1 MKEKTTQ
8 DRIEAA
14 IDAFG
19 SERLRW
25 LIGKGDVLTQR
36 NELTKEKLQEL
47 VDKTV
52 REEIDRSTIARRLNE
67 SPSTISEISKT
78 TKLETHYILENLLA
92 MMKWNRVEIVDEK
105 NREYVYALKEV

>member
-1 MKEKTTQ
+1 MKEKSTQ
-8 DRIEAA
+8 DRIKAA

-25 LIGKGDVLTQR
+25 LIGKGDVLSQR
-36 NELTKEKLQEL
+36 NELTEEKLKEL

-52 REEIDRSTIARRLNE
+52 REEIDRSTIASRLRE
-67 SPSTISEISKT
+67 SPSTISEISKA
-78 TKLETHYILENLLA
+78 TKLETDYILENLLA

-105 NREYVYALKEV
+105 KREYVYALKEI